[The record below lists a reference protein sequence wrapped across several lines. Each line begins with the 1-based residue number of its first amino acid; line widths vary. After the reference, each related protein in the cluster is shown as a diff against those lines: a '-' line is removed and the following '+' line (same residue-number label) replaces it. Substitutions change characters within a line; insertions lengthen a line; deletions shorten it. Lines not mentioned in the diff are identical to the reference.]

1 MVGWGAT
8 ANSVDVEEDAA
19 EDWLAHHTF
28 ALDHELVGRVAV
40 NRTVMVTWCNHA
52 LLDFA
57 LNWVAHCRKAGI
69 TKCVFRVSALLPS

>member
-1 MVGWGAT
+1 MGGTYGVNGLGWCN
-8 ANSVDVEEDAA
+8 NSVDVEEEAA
-19 EDWLAHHTF
+19 VDWLAHHTF
-28 ALDHELVGRVAV
+28 ALDEQLVERVAV

-69 TKCVFRVSALLPS
+69 TK

>member
-1 MVGWGAT
+1 MMDCKQALT
-8 ANSVDVEEDAA
+8 ASGGDIEAA
-19 EDWLAHHTF
+19 VDWLAHHTF
-28 ALDHELVGRVAV
+28 ALDEQLVERVAV

-69 TKCVFRVSALLPS
+69 TK